1 VSLGLEIFLQIL
13 ISAICTGGLYG
24 LFSSGFTF
32 QMGALQI
39 IDVSYGAWLMV
50 AMYLMYTFKAILH
63 MNFFVAMIL
72 IIFIFF
78 FIGYAMRKF
87 LFSRCA
93 TNTMVQLISTMAANF
108 IIMNFMEFIFQ
119 QTPRSSGMRETYI
132 TLGNIPVSVTRL
144 MILVLAI
151 VVLFGFQMFLNKT
164 WVGRGIRA
172 IVQQR
177 DIAQVVGVNADRTLN
192 IAYGMGYMMAA
203 LAGCMLAIFIPVT
216 PHTGAYYQT
225 LSFIICIAAG
235 KGYMKAALIIGI
247 FIGVIEAFLQFYAA
261 QFSMPIIFLVC
272 VLALVLRPNGLFNS
286 STVKKA

>member
-1 VSLGLEIFLQIL
+1 MSLSLEIFLQIL

-32 QMGALQI
+32 QLGALQI
-39 IDVSYGAWLMV
+39 VDVSYGAWLMV
-50 AMYLMYTFKAILH
+50 SMYMMYTLKALVH
-63 MNFFVAMIL
+63 LNFFVSLL
-72 IIFIFF
+72 IVIAVFF

-87 LFSRCA
+87 LFSRCGN
-93 TNTMVQLISTMAANF
+93 NTMVQLISTMAANF
-108 IIMNFMEFIFQ
+108 IIQNFMEFIFK
-119 QTPRSSGMRETYI
+119 QTPRSSGMRETYV

-144 MILVLAI
+144 MILVLAV
-151 VVLFGFQMFLNKT
+151 VVLFSFQMFLNKT

-172 IVQQR
+172 IVQQKSV
-177 DIAQVVGVNADRTLN
+177 AQVVGVNADRMLN
-192 IAYGMGYMMAA
+192 IAYGMGYMLAA

-247 FIGVIEAFLQFYAA
+247 FIGVMEAFLQFYAA

-272 VLALVLRPNGLFNS
+272 VLALVLRPNGLFTS
-286 STVKKA
+286 GTVKKA